1 MIRWHGLDIEAEG
14 TGISQPLSR
23 QVNLLGHMLGEA
35 TRAHLGDD
43 VFARVE
49 RFRQQ
54 CKEAAENDDPAPRAA
69 VSEAMADLSTS
80 DLKALL
86 HVYTTFFHLVNQA
99 EQREI
104 IRINRERAR
113 HSGPADWPLG
123 PGSSNGYTP
132 KPRPESIEAAIKTLH
147 EDGVP
152 LDEVGAILHQI
163 DVQPTLTAHPTEARR
178 QTVLHKQRDIAKQ
191 LTVLHST
198 EATPD
203 ERAEALDT
211 LYAHIVFLLGTDEIR
226 AARPTV
232 RDEVQQGHYFL
243 YSTIWDTVPRIHKD
257 VQHALRSHYGDT
269 ADVPAFLKYRSW
281 IGSDRD
287 GNPNVTPDVTRWT
300 FQRQRRKTLSHLHD
314 ELTDLR
320 DELSL
325 SMRQYGLPD
334 VLRDSLAADRANDRL
349 PDRLADRYDREPYRE
364 KVSYMMAQVEQ
375 LHEASTYD
383 TLDACRLDPRT
394 DAYRPDDL
402 LADLDV
408 LVESLETQGFEDA
421 ATTGQLHRVRVLV
434 QTFGFHLAALDV
446 RQHSKIHES
455 AVGAMLHAAGVTD
468 NYAALS
474 EDEKL
479 AILTEELTNPR
490 PLLRSFDDLPD
501 DAATL
506 LEVFELLHTIHQI
519 DPDAVGSYIVSMT
532 HSVSDVLEPMLLAK
546 ETGWGTHTEAGF
558 QAPLDFVPL
567 FETIDDLAQAHE
579 RMIDLYT
586 HAAYGPHL
594 QGRGRFQEVMLG
606 YSDSN
611 KDGGYW
617 MANWALHQ
625 AIDRLGQTASDYD
638 VDQRLF
644 HGRGGSVGRGGG
656 HTHQAIR
663 GLPASVHNG
672 RIRFTEQGEII
683 SFRYGLPEI
692 ARRHVEQIVN
702 AMLTTTALPR
712 PDAPHHDADVAAVLD
727 TIAETAQTAYRDL
740 IDDDEFWA
748 WYTQTTPIE
757 HISQLPIASR
767 PVSRS
772 EDDDVAFDD
781 LRAIPWVFAWTQ
793 TRFNVPGWFG
803 TGVGIA
809 EALRQHDN
817 AREILQRLYRTWPFF
832 RGTLDSA
839 QREMARARLV
849 IADTYADIGPEAPFP
864 DRLHADF
871 DAAEAALLDLTG
883 QQQLFDNSPVLQKSI
898 RLRNPY
904 TDVLNLVQIEL
915 MKRHRADTDNGSAE
929 EDALLQ
935 EALLL
940 SINGVAAAMQSTG

>member
-14 TGISQPLSR
+14 TGISKPLSR

-35 TRAHLGDD
+35 TRAHLGKE
-43 VFARVE
+43 VFDRVE
-49 RFRQQ
+49 QFRVK
-54 CKEAAENDDPAPRAA
+54 CKQSVETGTPEPRKA
-69 VSEAMADLSTS
+69 VADAMAALSTRE
-80 DLKALL
+80 LKDLL

-132 KPRPESIEAAIKTLH
+132 EPRPESIEAAIKTLEN
-147 EDGVP
+147 EDIP
-152 LDEVGAILHQI
+152 LDKVEGILHQI

-178 QTVLHKQRDIAKQ
+178 QTVLHKQRDMAKQ

-232 RDEVQQGHYFL
+232 HDEVQQGHYFL
-243 YSTIWDTVPRIHKD
+243 YSTIWDTVPRIHQD
-257 VQHALRSHYGDT
+257 VHHALRSHYGET
-269 ADVPAFLKYRSW
+269 TELPAFIKYRSW

-300 FQRQRRKTLSHLHD
+300 FKRQRLKTLTHLQN
-314 ELTDLR
+314 ELKDLR

-325 SMRQYGLPD
+325 SIRQYGLPA
-334 VLRDSLAADRANDRL
+334 VLRDSLEADRANDRL
-349 PDRLADRYDREPYRE
+349 PDAIADRYDREPYRE
-364 KVSYMMAQVEQ
+364 KISYMMAQLEQ
-375 LHEASTYD
+375 LQEATEYE
-383 TLDACRLDPRT
+383 TLEACRLDPRT
-394 DAYRPDDL
+394 SAYRPDDL
-402 LADLDV
+402 LADLQV
-408 LVESLETQGFEDA
+408 LVDSLNDQGFDDA
-421 ATTGQLHRVRVLV
+421 AYTGQLHRTRVLV
-434 QTFGFHLAALDV
+434 RTFGFHLAALDV

-455 AVGAMLHAAGVTD
+455 AVAAILREAGVTTD
-468 NYAALS
+468 YAALS
-474 EDEKL
+474 EEEKQ
-479 AILTEELTNPR
+479 AVLTEELNNPR
-490 PLLRSFDDLPD
+490 PLLRSTENLPK

-506 LEVFELLHTIHQI
+506 LEVFDLLHTIHKI
-519 DPDAVGSYIVSMT
+519 DANAVGSYIVSMT
-532 HSVSDVLEPMLLAK
+532 HSISDVLEPMLLAK
-546 ETGWGTHTEAGF
+546 ETGWGQHTESGF

-567 FETIDDLAQAHE
+567 FETIDDLEHAHE
-579 RMIDLYT
+579 RMTDLYT
-586 HAAYGPHL
+586 HDAYRPHL
-594 QGRGRFQEVMLG
+594 QARGRFQEVMLG

-625 AIDRLGQTASDYD
+625 AIDRLGQTANDHD

-663 GLPASVHNG
+663 GLPQSVHNG

-702 AMLTTTALPR
+702 AMITTTAEPDR
-712 PDAPHHDADVAAVLD
+712 DAPHHDDEVVAVLD
-727 TIAETAQTAYRDL
+727 TLAETAQTAYREL
-740 IDDDEFWA
+740 IDDADFWS

-772 EDDDVAFDD
+772 DGDDVAFDD

-793 TRFNVPGWFG
+793 TRFNVPGWYG
-803 TGVGIA
+803 TGAGIA
-809 EALRQHDN
+809 EAMRTHDN
-817 AREILQRLYRTWPFF
+817 ARDILKRLYRTWPFF
-832 RGTLDSA
+832 RGAVDSA

-849 IADTYADIGPEAPFP
+849 IADMYADAGPDAPFP
-864 DRLHADF
+864 EQLHEDF
-871 DAAEAALLDLTG
+871 DAAHAALLDLTN
-883 QQQLFDNSPVLQKSI
+883 QRQLFDNSPVLKKSI

-904 TDVLNLVQIEL
+904 TDVLNLIQIEL
-915 MKRHRADTDNGSAE
+915 MQRHDAASQNGSADE
-929 EDALLQ
+929 EALLQ

-940 SINGVAAAMQSTG
+940 SINGIAAAMQSTG